1 MEKRMGVSTQ
11 TVNNSGESVV
21 EDVKDDT
28 LAILKAKMAK
38 TQEKQEKDM
47 TIQIVDKKKRSID
60 FGVIGSGQA
69 GSRLAECFA
78 KHGYSAVAIN
88 TAQQDLEHIDLPQD
102 SKLLL
107 EYGLGG
113 AAKDLS
119 IGKEAAETNRDA
131 INELVHEKLGS
142 CQAFM
147 FCLSLGGGSGAGSCE
162 TIIDILSEFG
172 KPILVMTVVPMSSD
186 DAQTKK
192 NALET
197 LAKLAKLTQTNVI
210 HNLIVVDNAKIE
222 AIYSDVSLLNFFDV
236 SNNAIVSP
244 IHSFNTLTSMGSSIK
259 PLDPMEFAKIMT
271 DGQGLTVYGEM
282 TVKDYEVDTAIADAV
297 ISNLTGGLLSNG
309 FDLKQSKYVGFIVE
323 ANAKVYDKIP
333 NKAVDYAMSMVGELC
348 SAPNGVFKGIYMT
361 DMKEDAVKVYS
372 IFSGLGLPDARVSQL
387 KKEAAELELKAKDK
401 NVQRNLALN
410 LDTGTEESVSLADQV
425 RKNIAAKKSAFGSM
439 LKASVVDRRK

>member
-1 MEKRMGVSTQ
+1 
-11 TVNNSGESVV
+11 
-21 EDVKDDT
+21 
-28 LAILKAKMAK
+28 
-38 TQEKQEKDM
+38 
-47 TIQIVDKKKRSID
+47 
-60 FGVIGSGQA
+60 
-69 GSRLAECFA
+69 
-78 KHGYSAVAIN
+78 
-88 TAQQDLEHIDLPQD
+88 
-102 SKLLL
+102 
-107 EYGLGG
+107 
-113 AAKDLS
+113 
-119 IGKEAAETNRDA
+119 
-131 INELVHEKLGS
+131 
-142 CQAFM
+142 
-147 FCLSLGGGSGAGSCE
+147 
-162 TIIDILSEFG
+162 
-172 KPILVMTVVPMSSD
+172 MSSD

-348 SAPNGVFKGIYMT
+348 SAPNGVFKGIYVT